1 MSAPAIR
8 IDALVKR
15 FGRTRA
21 LDDVSLTVA
30 RGEALALLGHNGA
43 GKTTLMK
50 LALGLLRPDEGRL
63 EVVGGAPTRDGAWR
77 RAVGFL
83 PESLAFPDAMTGR
96 ELLAFYARLKGEPV
110 NDALCLLERVG
121 LAGAARRRVKT
132 YSKGMRQR
140 LGLAQALLGRP
151 RLLLLDEPTS
161 GLDPLLRGEFYNILE
176 ELRGHGTTV
185 VLASHALTE
194 VEARTDRVA
203 ILRHGKLV
211 AWDSLDGL
219 RAQAGLTAR
228 IRFKAAG
235 QTDDLVARLGGRF
248 ALERVNDTAVELRCP
263 VSEKAAVMQL
273 VGTAGLPIDDIDI
286 ALPGL
291 DDVYAHFG
299 QAEEGGK

>member
-8 IDALVKR
+8 LDGVVKR
-15 FGRTRA
+15 FGRARA
-21 LDDVSLTVA
+21 LDGVSLNVA
-30 RGEALALLGHNGA
+30 PGEALALLGHNGA

-50 LALGLLRPDEGRL
+50 LALGLLRPDEGAL
-63 EVVGGAPTRDGAWR
+63 EVLGGAPTRDGAWR

-96 ELLAFYARLKGEPV
+96 EMLAFYARLKGEPV
-110 NDALCLLERVG
+110 AETLGLLDRVG
-121 LAGAARRRVKT
+121 LAEAARRRVKT

-151 RLLLLDEPTS
+151 RLLMLDEPTS
-161 GLDPLLRGEFYNILE
+161 GLDPILRGEFYDMLE

-219 RAQAGLTAR
+219 RAQAGLAAR

-235 QTDDLVARLGGRF
+235 RTDDLVARLGGRF
-248 ALERVNDTAVELRCP
+248 ALERVNDTAVELSCP

-273 VGTAGLPIDDIDI
+273 VGAAGLSVDDIDI
-286 ALPGL
+286 VLPGL

-299 QAEEGGK
+299 RTEEGGA